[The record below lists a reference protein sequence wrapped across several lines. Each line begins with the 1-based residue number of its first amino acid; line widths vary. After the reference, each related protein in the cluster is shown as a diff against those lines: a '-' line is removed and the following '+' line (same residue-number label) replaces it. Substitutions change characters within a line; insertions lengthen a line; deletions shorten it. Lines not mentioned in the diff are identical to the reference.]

1 TAFDETLFRVLPGLY
16 RGLET
21 ALAGPASGA
30 APATAPAFLRLGS
43 WVGADRDGNPTVT
56 AQVTRET
63 AVIHADHAL
72 RALETAAARIA
83 RSLTLNSPAP
93 PGPGLAAALRT
104 ATRRH
109 PDLLAGI
116 TARAPHETYRCYLL
130 YAARRPPGTPPARRT

>member
-1 TAFDETLFRVLPGLY
+1 LGGKPTLLWRTSVLRVKAMQPLDEVRTVMTAFDETLFLVLPGLY

-21 ALAGPASGA
+21 ALAGAASGA
-30 APATAPAFLRLGS
+30 VPATAPAFLRLGS

-72 RALETAAARIA
+72 RALENAADRIG

-104 ATRRH
+104 AAGGTRTCWPR
-109 PDLLAGI
+109 
-116 TARAPHETYRCYLL
+116 
-130 YAARRPPGTPPARRT
+130 